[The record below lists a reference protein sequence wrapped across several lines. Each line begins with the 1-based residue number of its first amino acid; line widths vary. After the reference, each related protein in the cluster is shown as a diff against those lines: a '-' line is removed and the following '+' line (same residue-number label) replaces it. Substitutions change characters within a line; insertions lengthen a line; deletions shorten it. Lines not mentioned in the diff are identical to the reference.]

1 MLADRIPRMI
11 ILDINPENPQQRL
24 IQRVVDVLEKGG
36 LIAYPT
42 DTFYGIGCDLL
53 NKKGI
58 QQIYRIK
65 KPALEKTLFH
75 RLR

>member
-1 MLADRIPRMI
+1 MLAFEIYRRVM
-11 ILDINPENPQQRL
+11 LLSINPQNPQGRL
-24 IQRVVDVLEKGG
+24 IKRVSEHLDKGG

-58 QQIYRIK
+58 QIGR
-65 KPALEKTLFH
+65 AH
-75 RLR
+75 V